1 MNIIVECIYEK
12 GALKPLKKLDLAE
25 GERVK
30 VVIEKYALSREE
42 FLKMSGIK
50 EEDIVEFDLDKELKI
65 LKKLREK
72 AERRHQIS

>member
-1 MNIIVECIYEK
+1 MKIIVECMYEK
-12 GALKPLKKLDLAE
+12 GALKPLKKLDLTE

-30 VVIEKYALSREE
+30 VVIEKDALSREE

-50 EEDIVEFDLDKELKI
+50 DDDIVEFNLDEELEN

-72 AERRHQIS
+72 SERRCQY

>member
-1 MNIIVECIYEK
+1 MKIVVECIYEK
-12 GALKPLKKLDLAE
+12 GNLRPLEKLDLTE

-50 EEDIVEFDLDKELKI
+50 EDDIVEFDLDKELEI

-72 AERRHQIS
+72 AKQRCQY